1 MDIEILVTFSVDDPD
16 SGAIES
22 VGTILRE
29 MLPYMVDNVT
39 VEGREI

>member
-1 MDIEILVTFSVDDPD
+1 MDVEIVITFTTDPD
-16 SGAIES
+16 NGAAES